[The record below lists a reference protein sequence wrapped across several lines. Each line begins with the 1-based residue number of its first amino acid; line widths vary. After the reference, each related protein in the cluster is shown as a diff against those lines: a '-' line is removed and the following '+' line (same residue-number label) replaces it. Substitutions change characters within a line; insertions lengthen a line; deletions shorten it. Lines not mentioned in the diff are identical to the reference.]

1 MEVGEVKNKEES
13 GDNLLDIKCLHVPV
27 LVEEVLNWIC
37 QVPGK
42 SYIDCTLG
50 MSGMAKMILD
60 LCGSSCKLLG
70 IDRDIEAITMSRQ
83 TLEPYQA
90 RVELRHGN
98 FTSLK
103 SFAIEAGFSMVDGIV
118 FDLGV
123 SSPQLMQAERGFS
136 FTKDGP
142 LDMRMDQ
149 SVGPTAAQFLVYVTE
164 KELERVLREYGEE
177 RFAKRI
183 ARAIVRER
191 HEPITT
197 TSRLSEIIRR
207 AIPIPARRG
216 RLHYATRTFQAL
228 RIAVNGELDGLAD
241 ALRDASSLL
250 RPGGRLCVIAF
261 HSLEDRIVKQTFRE
275 LSAKSAPI
283 VSLLTKKPLIPTR
296 EEQQRNPRSR
306 SAKLRVVERVAQGSE
321 K

>member
-1 MEVGEVKNKEES
+1 MEDQDGSEKKLFNFKN
-13 GDNLLDIKCLHVPV
+13 LHTPV
-27 LVEEVLNWIC
+27 LVEEVLSWIC
-37 QVPGK
+37 PVPGK

-60 LCGSSCKLLG
+60 LCGSSGKLLG
-70 IDRDIEAITMSRQ
+70 IDRDIEAITMGQQ
-83 TLEPYQA
+83 TLKPYKD

-98 FTSLK
+98 FTSLR
-103 SFAIEAGFSMVDGIV
+103 SIATEAGFSVVEGIV

-123 SSPQLMQAERGFS
+123 SSPQLMRAERGFS

-149 SVGPTAAQFLVYVTE
+149 SAGPTAAQFLVHVSE

-183 ARAIVRER
+183 ARAIVQER
-191 HEPITT
+191 QKPIAT
-197 TSRLSEIIRR
+197 TSRLSDIIRR

-241 ALRDASSLL
+241 ALRDACLL
-250 RPGGRLCVIAF
+250 LGPGGRLCVIAF
-261 HSLEDRIVKQTFRE
+261 HSLEDRIVKRTFRE
-275 LSAKSAPI
+275 LSATSAPI
-283 VSLLTKKPLIPTR
+283 VSLLTKKPLTPTR
-296 EEQQRNPRSR
+296 EERQRNPRSR
-306 SAKLRVVERVAQGSE
+306 SAKLRVVERVAQGDQA
-321 K
+321 